1 MTLSDGSKYVGA
13 FKDNNP
19 HGKGTM
25 CVPGGQVIKVI
36 YIDGE
41 LVGKQFED

>member
-1 MTLSDGSKYVGA
+1 ME
-13 FKDNNP
+13 
-19 HGKGTM
+19 HGKGTITTLD
-25 CVPGGQVIKVI
+25 GQEEKVI